1 MSLILI
7 FVTVFA
13 ALFAIMNP
21 IGAVPVLISP
31 TDGYSLKERHEI
43 IRRSIYTASGMIF
56 GFMFL
61 GIYIFDILG
70 INIYDFEIAGG
81 ILLFKVG
88 FDMLQGKL
96 STTKMTQIEK
106 DESAEREAIAIAPLG
121 TPLLAG
127 PGSITTAII
136 FFNTT
141 NITLASRFAV
151 ILAVIT
157 VLILSFFVLKY
168 SVKIFGKLGKTGS
181 IVISRIMGLLLTAIA
196 VDLITTGILHIFI
209 I

>member
-1 MSLILI
+1 MAIVLL
-7 FVTVFA
+7 FLTVFV

-21 IGAVPVLISP
+21 IGAVPILITL
-31 TDGYSLKERHEI
+31 TDGYSIKERKEV
-43 IRRSIYTASGMIF
+43 IRRSVYMASGMLF

-61 GIYIFDILG
+61 GVYIFDILG

-88 FDMLQGKL
+88 FDMLQGKT
-96 STTKMTQIEK
+96 SQTKITNAEQQ
-106 DESAEREAIAIAPLG
+106 DSAEREAIAIAPIG

-136 FFNTT
+136 YFNGTG
-141 NITLASRFAV
+141 IGIFSRFMVVLAV
-151 ILAVIT
+151 IL
-157 VLILSFFVLKY
+157 VLVLAFIILRY
-168 SVKIFGKLGKTGS
+168 SLPIFQRIGKTGA

-209 I
+209 

>member
-1 MSLILI
+1 MSLILV
-7 FVTVFA
+7 FVTAFA

-21 IGAVPVLISP
+21 IGAVPVLISL

-43 IRRSIYTASGMIF
+43 IRRSIYTAGGMIF

-96 STTKMTQIEK
+96 STTKMTQTEK

-136 FFNTT
+136 FFNTA
-141 NITLASRFAV
+141 NITLISRFIV

-196 VDLITTGILHIFI
+196 VDLITTGIIHIFI